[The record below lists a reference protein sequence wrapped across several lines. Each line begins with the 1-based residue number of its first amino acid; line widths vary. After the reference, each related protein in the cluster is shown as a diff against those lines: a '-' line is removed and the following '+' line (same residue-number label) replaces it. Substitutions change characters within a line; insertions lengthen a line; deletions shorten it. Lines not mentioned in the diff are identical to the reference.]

1 MKTINLRDFYYWYTQ
16 DEFIEVS
23 DEVAEEMLA
32 DKRHQ
37 KSQERQMFRYKAQ
50 YTLDADNGIEAA
62 AIIHTTD
69 DPESILEMKERFCSL
84 CRALN
89 SLPEIQ
95 GRRIEAHYILG
106 MSRKDIAA
114 DEDVTESAVNTSIER
129 GLRAMKK
136 YLLNSDNL
144 GCQTTDFCQSC

>member
-1 MKTINLRDFYYWYTQ
+1 MKTTNLRDFYNWYKQ

-23 DEVAEEMLA
+23 AEVAEEMMA
-32 DKRHQ
+32 DKRYQ
-37 KSQERQMFRYKAQ
+37 KSHERQMYRYKAQ

-62 AIIHTTD
+62 AIIRTTD
-69 DPESILEMKERFCSL
+69 DPAAILEMKERFCSL

-95 GRRIEAHYILG
+95 GRRIEAHFMLG
-106 MSRKDIAA
+106 KSRKEIAA
-114 DEDVTESAVNTSIER
+114 AEGVSESAVSASIER

-136 YLLNSDNL
+136 YLFNSDNL
-144 GCQTTDFCQSC
+144 HCKTTDFCQSC